1 MVVLAGSF
9 SVRHGRLDEGS
20 GVGVHIILTAVCRSG
35 CWDAGGRR
43 ASHTLLGGN
52 WASGAAGA
60 HQVSR

>member
-9 SVRHGRLDEGS
+9 SVRNGRLEEGS

-35 CWDAGGRR
+35 CRDAGGRR
-43 ASHTLLGGN
+43 ASHTLLGGK